1 MNKPRLTFWQIWN
14 MSVGFLG
21 IQVGWWGEPEMIR
34 ALIELR

>member
-1 MNKPRLTFWQIWN
+1 VVAGLALASIFAAT
-14 MSVGFLG
+14 VGILG